1 MSGVSP
7 GISIPLLLLILTL
20 SSSWAGPSCHPTRE
34 GSLNVHLIPHTHDD
48 VGWLKTVDQYYYG
61 SRKSFDP
68 SGVQYILDSVVEALE
83 EDSNR
88 RFIYVEMAFFW
99 RWWED
104 QSKAM
109 RGRVRSLVSEGRL
122 EFINGGWSMNDEAA
136 AHYNAIIDQMSLGLR
151 FINDT
156 FGGSAAPKIAWQIDP
171 FGHAKEQANIFN
183 EMGFKALFFGRAD
196 YADIDARRASKSME
210 MLWETRPGSSQLL
223 TGILPNLYQPPK
235 GFCFDVFCGDDAL
248 VDNPDS
254 PEYNIPQK
262 MKAFLKE
269 ITAESR
275 TYATNHIPLTMGGD
289 FQYTDAHM
297 WFKNMDKLMKYF
309 KHDNISLL
317 YSTPSCYAESIQK
330 AMKTKFPVKTDDF
343 FPYSNDPHSYWTGYF
358 TSRPGLKG
366 MIRRSNNI
374 LQACKQMDV
383 LGNLR
388 SEGVGVMK
396 RALGVAQHHDAVTG
410 TGKQHVTDDY
420 ISRLSVGTDKCF
432 DVMSSAYQKW
442 SHSAQVFCP
451 LLNVSQCHYTTSA
464 SKDFILNVY
473 NPTSIPQN
481 YTGFFPGNGKLSY
494 TSLDTPLTTFPI
506 PEPVLRIPGRQAYA
520 DNEVNVGFEA
530 KNVPPMSFKS
540 YKIQVAKQMSH
551 INKGISASNGIIG
564 GLDFKVNLFL
574 DKKGNIK
581 GIKTSQGVFNL
592 DVKLA
597 YYIGHPGDNSEFK
610 YRASG
615 AYIFRPLFQ
624 TPMGFNFP
632 IEKPIIRKSDS
643 LIEMELK
650 YSNWTSLIARLYKD
664 EESVEFEWLVGPI
677 PTKHDGLGKELII
690 QYTSKDINSAGQF
703 YTDSNGRQY
712 MKRTKDSRSTWNLD
726 LNNEPVSR
734 NYYPVTSSISVDDA
748 RHRMVVLTDRS
759 QGGTSLQNG
768 QIELMVHR
776 RLLYDDAFGVNQALN
791 ETAFGKG
798 LVVRGKHWLSFES
811 VKSRANSRFLT
822 IKKTHDAII
831 SFSSLPSSSKAPMP
845 IIPGVLPKNVYILT
859 LERVSNG
866 VLIRFEHFFD
876 NMEDTVYSKPVTFDV
891 RKVFS
896 PSFLR
901 INSFSEVSLGGN
913 AFINKKNDFI
923 VALKPMDIRSYIIN

>member
-109 RGRVRSLVSEGRL
+109 RGVEAGVY
-122 EFINGGWSMNDEAA
+122 NGGWSMNDEAA

-183 EMGFKALFFGRAD
+183 EMGFCFLDHGNAL
-196 YADIDARRASKSME
+196 
-210 MLWETRPGSSQLL
+210 ETRPGSSQLL

-254 PEYNIPQK
+254 PEYNIPRNEGFSQ
-262 MKAFLKE
+262 
-269 ITAESR
+269 R
-275 TYATNHIPLTMGGD
+275 NNGR
-289 FQYTDAHM
+289 YTDAHM

-330 AMKTKFPVKTDDF
+330 AMKTKFP
-343 FPYSNDPHSYWTGYF
+343 
-358 TSRPGLKG
+358 G

-388 SEGVGVMK
+388 SEG
-396 RALGVAQHHDAVTG
+396 HHDAVTG

-464 SKDFILNVY
+464 SRTLSSTSTTHFHSSKLHRILSWKWETLLHILGHALNDLS
-473 NPTSIPQN
+473 NPRTRPKN
-481 YTGFFPGNGKLSY
+481 
-494 TSLDTPLTTFPI
+494 
-506 PEPVLRIPGRQAYA
+506 PGRQAYA

-564 GLDFKVNLFL
+564 GLDFK
-574 DKKGNIK
+574 
-581 GIKTSQGVFNL
+581 
-592 DVKLA
+592 
-597 YYIGHPGDNSEFK
+597 
-610 YRASG
+610 
-615 AYIFRPLFQ
+615 
-624 TPMGFNFP
+624 
-632 IEKPIIRKSDS
+632 
-643 LIEMELK
+643 
-650 YSNWTSLIARLYKD
+650 
-664 EESVEFEWLVGPI
+664 
-677 PTKHDGLGKELII
+677 
-690 QYTSKDINSAGQF
+690 
-703 YTDSNGRQY
+703 
-712 MKRTKDSRSTWNLD
+712 
-726 LNNEPVSR
+726 
-734 NYYPVTSSISVDDA
+734 
-748 RHRMVVLTDRS
+748 
-759 QGGTSLQNG
+759 
-768 QIELMVHR
+768 
-776 RLLYDDAFGVNQALN
+776 
-791 ETAFGKG
+791 
-798 LVVRGKHWLSFES
+798 
-811 VKSRANSRFLT
+811 
-822 IKKTHDAII
+822 
-831 SFSSLPSSSKAPMP
+831 
-845 IIPGVLPKNVYILT
+845 
-859 LERVSNG
+859 
-866 VLIRFEHFFD
+866 
-876 NMEDTVYSKPVTFDV
+876 
-891 RKVFS
+891 
-896 PSFLR
+896 
-901 INSFSEVSLGGN
+901 
-913 AFINKKNDFI
+913 
-923 VALKPMDIRSYIIN
+923 